1 MNNFLPEWAAENC
14 QVLPNDGTKAGWL
27 HSRTFGLTGTDIS
40 AIMNANP
47 YKTPFSVWMDKT
59 GQSKPVEDNEAMRIG
74 RIIEPGLRADAIERV
89 GMIYEAP
96 GCLQSRKSPIICG
109 TPDGM
114 REGIPWI
121 YEFKT
126 QGTTNRF
133 ASNLF
138 PDEWGESGTDMVPI
152 HYLYQCMWYMALTGA
167 DQAELV
173 AFLAGNGIREYT
185 IQRDEEII
193 GLMIERGERFWRDHI
208 EGGVVPEVD
217 GSEGCSEWLLR
228 KHPHADKGRVIEAD
242 PVLEDLISKLARYKS
257 LEKTAAEEIDLAK
270 AQIQAIIGDAYKVK
284 SRVGSV
290 TWSDVKGREK
300 LDLKTLFS
308 EFGIT
313 DEAIEKH
320 TQRGEG
326 YRSFTFRPKK

>member
-1 MNNFLPEWAAENC
+1 
-14 QVLPNDGTKAGWL
+14 
-27 HSRTFGLTGTDIS
+27 
-40 AIMNANP
+40 
-47 YKTPFSVWMDKT
+47 
-59 GQSKPVEDNEAMRIG
+59 
-74 RIIEPGLRADAIERV
+74 
-89 GMIYEAP
+89 
-96 GCLQSRKSPIICG
+96 
-109 TPDGM
+109 
-114 REGIPWI
+114 
-121 YEFKT
+121 
-126 QGTTNRF
+126 
-133 ASNLF
+133 
-138 PDEWGESGTDMVPI
+138 
-152 HYLYQCMWYMALTGA
+152 
-167 DQAELV
+167 V

-217 GSEGCSEWLLR
+217 GSEDCSEWLLR

-270 AQIQAIIGDAYKVK
+270 TQSQSIMGDAYKIK